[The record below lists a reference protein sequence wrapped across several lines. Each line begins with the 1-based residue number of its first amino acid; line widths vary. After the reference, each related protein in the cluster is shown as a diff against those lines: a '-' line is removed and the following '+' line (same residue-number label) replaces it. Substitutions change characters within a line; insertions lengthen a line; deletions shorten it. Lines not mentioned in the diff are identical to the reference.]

1 MSKHII
7 QKKSHNKS
15 VHHVCQFMSDDGGS
29 SLFVSIGGGHRV
41 IEEVGFPVRNQT
53 PVLHCTK
60 IEVWQSNLICEA
72 ESRCM

>member
-1 MSKHII
+1 
-7 QKKSHNKS
+7 
-15 VHHVCQFMSDDGGS
+15 MSDDGGS

-60 IEVWQSNLICEA
+60 IEVWQSNMICEA